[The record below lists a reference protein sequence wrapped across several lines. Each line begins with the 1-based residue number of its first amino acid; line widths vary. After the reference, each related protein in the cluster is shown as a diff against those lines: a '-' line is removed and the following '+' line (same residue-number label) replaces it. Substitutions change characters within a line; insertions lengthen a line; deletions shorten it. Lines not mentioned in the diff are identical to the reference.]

1 MGRKLSPEK
10 QKAEREKFKWDQ
22 AVREVKFCPEPT
34 YQFNIN
40 DNIKI
45 GFLENAIVVDKYFDG
60 KLYKI
65 E

>member
-40 DNIKI
+40 GNIKI
-45 GFLENAIVVDKYFDG
+45 GFFRECYCSG
-60 KLYKI
+60 
-65 E
+65 